1 MLSLCR
7 EPLGEKS
14 FLIVCRARDL
24 VGSKSHWMVCKVI
37 VGPQLNTLSSCYC
50 LD

>member
-1 MLSLCR
+1 MSLRC
-7 EPLGEKS
+7 ELLGERS
-14 FLIVCRARDL
+14 FLIAYTAHDL
-24 VGSKSHWMVCKVI
+24 VGSKSHWVMGKVI